1 MKRTSSILSDLVER
15 VEYTRHKGSNTT
27 VCYITLKGGLVIEG
41 QSICDNPA
49 DFNEEIGQRCAY
61 DNAFDKLWELEGYHQ
76 KVLLSQANQTEQTE
90 QTEFSF
96 GRTVELLKQG
106 QRVAR
111 KGWNGK
117 GMFLLLVKGKCVTEP
132 INDCCGD
139 PTRYDYHPSG
149 QEKGQ
154 PLPVLDAIYMKTADN
169 KLVPWLASQTDVLS
183 EDWVI
188 HKE

>member
-1 MKRTSSILSDLVER
+1 MKHSSILSDLVER
-15 VEYTRHKGSNTT
+15 VEYFIRHEGSTTT
-27 VCYITLKGGLVIEG
+27 VCYITLKGGLVITG

-49 DFNEEIGQRCAY
+49 DFNEEIGQDCAY
-61 DNAFDKLWELEGYHQ
+61 NDAFDKMLESEGYHR
-76 KVLLSQANQTEQTE
+76 KILPSRANQEE

-96 GRTVELLKQG
+96 GRAVELLKQG

-117 GMFLLLVKGKCVTEP
+117 GMFLLLVNGKCVTEP
-132 INDCCGD
+132 INDCYGD

-154 PLPVLDAIYMKTADN
+154 SLPVLDAIYMKTADN

>member
-1 MKRTSSILSDLVER
+1 MKLTSAILKDLIKHED
-15 VEYTRHKGSNTT
+15 YTRHESSTTT
-27 VCYITLKGGLVIEG
+27 VCFLTLKSGFVVTG
-41 QSICDNPA
+41 QSACIDPA
-49 DFNEEIGQRCAY
+49 NFNEEIGRTYAY

-76 KVLLSQANQTEQTE
+76 KALLSQANQNEQTEQTE

-96 GRTVELLKQG
+96 GCAVELLKQG

-117 GMFLLLVKGKCVTEP
+117 GMFLLLIAGASVTEP
-132 INDCCGD
+132 INGCCGN
-139 PTRYDYHPSG
+139 P
-149 QEKGQ
+149 QEVG
-154 PLPVLDAIYMKTADN
+154 LPVLDAIYMKTADN

-188 HKE
+188 HKD

>member
-1 MKRTSSILSDLVER
+1 MRHFSILSDLVER
-15 VEYTRHKGSNTT
+15 VEYFTRREGPITT
-27 VCYITLKGGLVIEG
+27 VCYITLKGGLVITG

-49 DFNEEIGQRCAY
+49 NFNEEIGQDCAY
-61 DNAFDKLWELEGYHQ
+61 NDAFDSLLKSEGYHR
-76 KVLLSQANQTEQTE
+76 KILPSQANQEE

-96 GRTVELLKQG
+96 GRAVELLKQG

-117 GMFLLLVKGKCVTEP
+117 GMFLLLIAGASVTEP

-139 PTRYDYHPSG
+139 P
-149 QEKGQ
+149 QEVG
-154 PLPVLDAIYMKTADN
+154 LPVLDAVYMKTADN

>member
-1 MKRTSSILSDLVER
+1 MKLTPVILKNLIEREDYIRHESS
-15 VEYTRHKGSNTT
+15 TTT
-27 VCYITLKGGLVIEG
+27 VCFLTLKNGFVVTG
-41 QSICDNPA
+41 QSACIDPA
-49 DFNEEIGQRCAY
+49 NFNEEIGRTVAY
-61 DNAFDKLWELEGYHQ
+61 DDAFDKLWELEGYHQ
-76 KVLLSQANQTEQTE
+76 KVLLSQTSQASQEE

-96 GRTVELLKQG
+96 GRAVELLKQG

-117 GMFLLLVKGKCVTEP
+117 GMFLLLVKGNCVTEP

-139 PTRYDYHPSG
+139 PTRHNYHPSG

-154 PLPVLDAIYMKTADN
+154 SLPVLDAIYMKTADN

-183 EDWVI
+183 EDWVV

>member
-1 MKRTSSILSDLVER
+1 MKLTPAILKNLIER
-15 VEYTRHKGSNTT
+15 EDYTRHESSTTT
-27 VCYITLKGGLVIEG
+27 VCFLTLKNGFVVTG
-41 QSICDNPA
+41 QSACIDPA
-49 DFNEEIGQRCAY
+49 NLNEEIGRTVAY
-61 DNAFDKLWELEGYHQ
+61 DDAFDKLWELEGYHQ
-76 KVLLSQANQTEQTE
+76 KALLSQANQTEQTE
-90 QTEFSF
+90 FSF
-96 GRTVELLKQG
+96 GRAVELLKQG

-117 GMFLLLVKGKCVTEP
+117 GMFLLSVKGTCVTEP

-139 PTRYDYHPSG
+139 P
-149 QEKGQ
+149 QEVG
-154 PLPVLDAIYMKTADN
+154 LPVLDAIYMKTADN